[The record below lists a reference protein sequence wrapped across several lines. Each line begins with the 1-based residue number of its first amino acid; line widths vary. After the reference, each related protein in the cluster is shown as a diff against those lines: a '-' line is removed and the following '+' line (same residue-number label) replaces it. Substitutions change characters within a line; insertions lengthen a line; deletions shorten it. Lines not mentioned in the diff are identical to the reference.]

1 MPKVITD
8 EKLID
13 RMLRRGVE
21 MIYPTKEALKKKL
34 MSGERIKLYCGFDP
48 TGPTLHIG
56 HGNQIRKLAEFQKLG
71 HEVIFLIGDFTAMI
85 GDPTDKVA
93 ARKQL
98 PRKEVLANLKNYKK
112 QASSILDFSGKNA
125 AKVMFN
131 SKWLGKLKFEDVL
144 NLASKFT
151 VQQMLERD
159 MFEKRIEEGK
169 PIYIHEFM
177 YPLMQGYDSVAMN
190 VDLELGGSDQ
200 TFNMLAG
207 RDLLKELK
215 NKEKLVLT
223 LKLLTDPT
231 GKKMGKTEGNM
242 ITLGDTA
249 EDMFGKVMSWSD
261 QMIALGF
268 EICTD
273 EPMSAIEA
281 MTKQMKE
288 GANPRDFKMKL
299 ANDIVKIYKGEKA
312 ALAAKENFIKIF
324 QQKEKPEGIK
334 TYKLSAEL
342 GEYTLKG
349 GVINILVE
357 TGLAT
362 SNSEAKRLIE
372 QKGIKIDDQV
382 IEDINYKL
390 STGEHLIQKGKRH
403 FVKVVI

>member
-1 MPKVITD
+1 MAKVITD
-8 EKLID
+8 EKIID
-13 RMLRRGVE
+13 RILRRGVE
-21 MIYPTKEALKKKL
+21 MIYPTKEELKKKL

-56 HGNQIRKLAEFQKLG
+56 HGNQIRKLAEFQRLG

-85 GDPTDKVA
+85 GDPTDKTA

-98 PRKEVLANLKNYKK
+98 TRKEVLANLKNYKK
-112 QASSILDFSGKNA
+112 QASSILDFSGPHA

-131 SKWLGKLKFEDVL
+131 SKWLGKLNFEDVL

-151 VQQMLERD
+151 VQRMLERD

-190 VDLELGGSDQ
+190 VDLEIGGSDQ

-207 RDLLKELK
+207 RDLLKEFK
-215 NKEKLVLT
+215 NKEKFVLT

-242 ITLGDTA
+242 ITLDDTA
-249 EDMFGKVMSWSD
+249 EEMFGKVMSWPD

-273 EPMSAIEA
+273 ELMAEIEE
-281 MTKQMKE
+281 MTKKMKE

-299 ANDIVKIYKGEKA
+299 AVDIVQIYKGEMA
-312 ALAAKENFIKIF
+312 ALAAKESFIKIF
-324 QQKEKPEGIK
+324 QKKTGPETVENK
-334 TYKLSAEL
+334 KVENKKL
-342 GEYTLKG
+342 
-349 GVINILVE
+349 IDILSEVNFVD
-357 TGLAT
+357 
-362 SNSEAKRLIE
+362 SNSEAKRVIRE
-372 QKGIKIDDQV
+372 GGVKVDEKVID
-382 IEDINYKL
+382 DINYEL
-390 STGEHLIQKGKRH
+390 SSGEHLIQKGKRH
-403 FVKVVI
+403 FVKVTI